1 MFETHSYQRYNFSDL
16 ENMQTSTL
24 EFPHNARTTYTAVK
38 HLFEMKRTKFSCVK
52 YNDDFFVVE
61 ARHGRLLSPFSENIK
76 MRVIATGSRTC
87 KVVVESSSR
96 SILNLLNFGANKG
109 NVSDLS
115 DYINNEV
122 YKLCQPG
129 EIPMANQIN
138 DRSTIRIVPPNIKF
152 K

>member
-1 MFETHSYQRYNFSDL
+1 
-16 ENMQTSTL
+16 MQTAEIKFDYNT
-24 EFPHNARTTYTAVK
+24 RVVYTAVR
-38 HLFEMKRTKFSCVK
+38 HLFEMKRTKFSSVK
-52 YNDDFFVVE
+52 YNDDLFVVE
-61 ARHGRLLSPFSENIK
+61 ARHGRLLSPFSENVK
-76 MRVIATGSRTC
+76 MKVIATGSRTC

-96 SILNLLNFGANKG
+96 STLNLLNFGANKG

>member
-1 MFETHSYQRYNFSDL
+1 
-16 ENMQTSTL
+16 MQTAEIKFDYNS
-24 EFPHNARTTYTAVK
+24 RVVYTAVR
-38 HLFEMKRTKFSCVK
+38 HLFEMKRPKFSSVK

-61 ARHGRLLSPFSENIK
+61 ARHGRLLSPFSENVK
-76 MRVIATGSRTC
+76 MKVIATGSRTC
-87 KVVVESSSR
+87 RVVVESSSR

-138 DRSTIRIVPPNIKF
+138 DRSTIRIVPPDIKF

>member
-1 MFETHSYQRYNFSDL
+1 
-16 ENMQTSTL
+16 MQTSTL

-38 HLFEMKRTKFSCVK
+38 HLFEMKRTKFSSVK
-52 YNDDFFVVE
+52 YNDDLFVVE
-61 ARHGRLLSPFSENIK
+61 ARHGAWISPFTENVK
-76 MRVIATGSRTC
+76 MKVVATSSQTC
-87 KVVVESSSR
+87 KVVIESSSR
-96 SILNLLNFGANKG
+96 SILNFLNFGANKG

-129 EIPMANQIN
+129 EIPMVPQGN
-138 DRSTIRIVPPNIKF
+138 DHSTIRIVPPEIRF

>member
-1 MFETHSYQRYNFSDL
+1 
-16 ENMQTSTL
+16 MQSSTL

-38 HLFEMKRTKFSCVK
+38 HLFEMKRTKFSSVK
-52 YNDDFFVVE
+52 NNDDLFIVE
-61 ARHGRLLSPFSENIK
+61 ARHGAWISPFTENVKMKVVATSEH
-76 MRVIATGSRTC
+76 TC

-96 SILNLLNFGANKG
+96 SLLNIFNFGANKG

-122 YKLCQPG
+122 YKLCEPG
-129 EIPMANQIN
+129 EIPMTKQDSNH
-138 DRSTIRIVPPNIKF
+138 STIRIVPPEIKF

>member
-1 MFETHSYQRYNFSDL
+1 
-16 ENMQTSTL
+16 MQSSTL

-38 HLFEMKRTKFSCVK
+38 HLFEMKRTKFSSVK
-52 YNDDFFVVE
+52 NNDDLFIVE
-61 ARHGRLLSPFSENIK
+61 ARHGAWISPFTENVKMKVVATSEH
-76 MRVIATGSRTC
+76 TC

-96 SILNLLNFGANKG
+96 SLLNIFNFGANKG

-122 YKLCQPG
+122 YKLCQSE
-129 EIPMANQIN
+129 EIPMTNQN
-138 DRSTIRIVPPNIKF
+138 SDHSTIRIVPPEIRF